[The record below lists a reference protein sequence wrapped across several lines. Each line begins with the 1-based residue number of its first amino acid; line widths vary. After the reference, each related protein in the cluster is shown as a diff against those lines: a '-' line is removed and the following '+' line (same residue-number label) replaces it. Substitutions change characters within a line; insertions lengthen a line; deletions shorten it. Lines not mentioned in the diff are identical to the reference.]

1 MSEQEFPHNCTDAYL
16 IRIISNMQQ
25 DNPWLTPDDRII
37 VQYRL
42 KEIETKLEGNDNER
56 I

>member
-1 MSEQEFPHNCTDAYL
+1 MSEQDFPHNCTDAYL

-42 KEIETKLEGNDNER
+42 KEIETKLEGSDNETS
-56 I
+56 